1 MGRMNFSMGTA
12 GMYFAELI
20 EIPYITAENPEM
32 EFGMFKFPP
41 IEGAAGNANILT
53 GAPEGF
59 VVCSKTQY
67 PDECV
72 EFLKWFLGT
81 EVGTEQCQ
89 EIGWFNAAKN
99 TTDGVTDQALLDGY
113 NTIMEAEAM
122 GPWLDNALYS
132 TVCDEYLTA
141 VSDLTNGD
149 ITPEEAMARIQ
160 AKAVEAQTLVGTGYY
175 AEMF

>member
-1 MGRMNFSMGTA
+1 M
-12 GMYFAELI
+12 
-20 EIPYITAENPEM
+20 
-32 EFGMFKFPP
+32 
-41 IEGAAGNANILT
+41 
-53 GAPEGF
+53 
-59 VVCSKTQY
+59 
-67 PDECV
+67 
-72 EFLKWFLGT
+72 
-81 EVGTEQCQ
+81 GTEQCQ

-160 AKAVEAQTLVGTGYY
+160 AKAVEAQTLVGTG
-175 AEMF
+175 E

>member
-1 MGRMNFSMGTA
+1 
-12 GMYFAELI
+12 MYFAELI

-53 GAPEGF
+53 GRSRGLCGVLQDP
-59 VVCSKTQY
+59 VSRRVCRGS
-67 PDECV
+67 
-72 EFLKWFLGT
+72 LSGFLGT

-122 GPWLDNALYS
+122 GPWLDNAPVLHCMRRVPDRS
-132 TVCDEYLTA
+132 VLT
-141 VSDLTNGD
+141 
-149 ITPEEAMARIQ
+149 
-160 AKAVEAQTLVGTGYY
+160 
-175 AEMF
+175 